1 MDELIEVNRMDKTL
15 LYTIMLSNGECLRA
29 LGINI
34 LDSWNFSANLLGYF
48 RSPRGLQGAA
58 LVPLNTFPWLHPFV
72 GDFLATTDRSA
83 PSRRFPTRVLA
94 GLLLELLG

>member
-1 MDELIEVNRMDKTL
+1 MNNWSKPDGQNIIVHNYAFD
-15 LYTIMLSNGECLRA
+15 GECLRA

-58 LVPLNTFPWLHPFV
+58 L
-72 GDFLATTDRSA
+72 
-83 PSRRFPTRVLA
+83 
-94 GLLLELLG
+94 ELLGKKISKDREEGKGCGWR

>member
-58 LVPLNTFPWLHPFV
+58 L
-72 GDFLATTDRSA
+72 
-83 PSRRFPTRVLA
+83 
-94 GLLLELLG
+94 ELLGEKISKDREEGKGCGWR